1 MYQRKWRRTKQ
12 IIPLLTAAFAMSF
25 SAIGAASVNGQPV
38 IAEDA
43 VSAQGPVM
51 AAVRA
56 VSPSAIETG
65 AAQPSAAP
73 KADGSCPTY
82 QEAYE
87 KMAALKSTYPEG
99 TAWTNFT
106 PYGRDG
112 DKGSDYVWKGGKI
125 KGADRGVGCAAFAF
139 ILSDEAFGALPA
151 RAVDRGGFQFDD
163 VKVGDILRVNNN
175 SHFVII
181 LQKSAGGVTV
191 AEGNYNKS
199 VHWGRA
205 LSKAEVEGADF
216 IITRYPENYVPAD
229 APGANEV
236 AQRGEAGSL
245 QWTLTNAH
253 TLTISGSG
261 AIPDYTTENPA
272 PWKNY
277 NDSISTI
284 VIEPGVTSIGA
295 YAFYQS
301 KALSVY
307 IPEGVTAIGDSAFRE
322 TKLIAVTI
330 PGTVKSIGDSAF
342 RVPDSTTNSTTNSTA
357 ESSNLT
363 SVSVAEGLETIGADA
378 FRGCTALTYID
389 FPASV
394 SKIGTGAFM
403 SCKNMIRVRFMPGSG
418 EVEIGDN
425 LFSQCWT
432 LTSVTLPKTLT
443 RISPGMFSSCSSLSE
458 LYIPATVKQIGEV
471 ASQSGSPFAAC
482 PQSMTIKYGGT
493 QAEWD
498 NMIMKDPT
506 LKGSLTSIGAQVVC
520 EAEFIDPFAP
530 IPGDPGDFAPAHEHS
545 WATVWV
551 SNENYH
557 WHECSAESCPVT
569 EDSGKDGYAVHNY
582 GNWVIDV
589 NATASQAGSQ
599 HRECTVCGYRQSEN
613 IPASS
618 GGSSSSGGSYGSG
631 SSSGNT
637 SPGIIPPVSSTTTPA
652 AGTTTPDANS
662 TTSPDTDTAP
672 VATTLPDGTKVEEK
686 TETRENG
693 TKVETKVETKTDGS
707 RTETVIETAAD
718 GAVKTIKTE
727 TAADGSAVRTENEA
741 VKTSAG
747 TSADLTT
754 TTILNAGG
762 TIASVTQKAVI
773 EKAAANTSATVVVRK
788 DADGK
793 TTAADASVSKT
804 VSGNKAF
811 LTGAV
816 VAQLKE
822 ISGEDNLAV
831 TLTVKDNSGRT
842 KFKVKAN
849 ADDLH
854 PGNELYI
861 YQYNNNTGEY
871 MMINET
877 VYKVN
882 KNGSVG
888 VSMSKS
894 ATYQL
899 LSAAKAKKINRQI
912 LAAVAVKNASA
923 TIKPGKSTK
932 LALNSKLNKA
942 NVKSIKYAVPK
953 NAPVKVSKNGKI
965 TAKKAGTVKV
975 KAKVTL
981 KNGMKKTVKM
991 KVVVK

>member
-1 MYQRKWRRTKQ
+1 MYRKKWRRTKQ
-12 IIPLLTAAFAMSF
+12 IVPLLTAAFAMSF

-175 SHFVII
+175 SHFVIV
-181 LQKSAGGVTV
+181 LQKSTEGVTV

-205 LSKAEVEGADF
+205 MSKAEVEGADF

-236 AQRGEAGSL
+236 TQSGQEGSL
-245 QWTLTNAH
+245 QWTLTNAG

-261 AIPDYTTENPA
+261 AIPDYNTTDFPA
-272 PWKNY
+272 PWKEY

-284 VIEPGVTSIGA
+284 VIGTGVTSIGA

-322 TKLIAVTI
+322 AKLIAVTI
-330 PGTVKSIGDSAF
+330 PGTVKSIGNDAFQGSSAN
-342 RVPDSTTNSTTNSTA
+342 P
-357 ESSNLT
+357 SNLT
-363 SVSVAEGLETIGADA
+363 SVSVAEGLETIGERA
-378 FRGCTALTYID
+378 FQGCTALTHID

-394 SKIGTGAFM
+394 SKIGAGAFM
-403 SCKNMIRVRFMPGSG
+403 SCENMIRVRFMPGSG

-425 LFSQCWT
+425 LFSQCRT

-471 ASQSGSPFAAC
+471 GSISGSPFFSC

-498 NMIMKDPT
+498 SFMVDST
-506 LKGSLTSIGAQVVC
+506 LMGSLQQIKAQVVC
-520 EAEFIDPFAP
+520 GVEFVDPFAP
-530 IPGDPGDFAPAHEHS
+530 IPDDPGDFAPAHEHS
-545 WATVWV
+545 WATVWA

-569 EDSGKDGYAVHNY
+569 EDSRKDGYAVHNY

-599 HRECTVCGYRQSEN
+599 HRECTVCGYRQSES

-637 SPGIIPPVSSTTTPA
+637 SPGIIPPVSSTTTP
-652 AGTTTPDANS
+652 DANS
-662 TTSPDTDTAP
+662 TTSPDTDTTP

>member
-1 MYQRKWRRTKQ
+1 MYRKKWRRTKQ
-12 IIPLLTAAFAMSF
+12 IVPLLTAAFAMSF

-175 SHFVII
+175 SHFVIV

-205 LSKAEVEGADF
+205 MSKADVEGADF

-245 QWTLTNAH
+245 QWTLTNAG

-261 AIPDYTTENPA
+261 DIPDYTTDDPA
-272 PWKNY
+272 PWKQY

-284 VIEPGVTSIGA
+284 VIGTGVTRIGA

-307 IPEGVTAIGDSAFRE
+307 IPEGVAAIGDSAFCGA
-322 TKLIAVTI
+322 KLISVTI
-330 PGTVKSIGDSAF
+330 PGTVKSIGNDAF
-342 RVPDSTTNSTTNSTA
+342 RGSGSSA
-357 ESSNLT
+357 EPSNLT
-363 SVSVAEGLETIGADA
+363 SVSVAEGLQTIGERA
-378 FRGCTALTYID
+378 FQSCTALTCID
-389 FPASV
+389 FPASI
-394 SKIGTGAFM
+394 SKIGAGAFM
-403 SCKNMIRVRFMPGSG
+403 SCNNMTRVRFMPGSG

-425 LFSQCWT
+425 LFSACRN
-432 LTSVTLPKTLT
+432 LTAVTLPKTLT
-443 RISPGMFSSCSSLSE
+443 RISTGMFSSCSLLPE
-458 LYIPATVKQIGEV
+458 LYIPKTVTTIGMG
-471 ASQSGSPFAAC
+471 AANPTASPFDSC
-482 PQSMTIKYGGT
+482 KQLKTIYFGGT
-493 QAEWD
+493 KAEWD
-498 NMIMKDPT
+498 SMMNPYLT
-506 LKGSLTSIGAQVVC
+506 ASLTSIGARVVC

-637 SPGIIPPVSSTTTPA
+637 SPGIIPPVSSTTTP
-652 AGTTTPDANS
+652 DANS

-718 GAVKTIKTE
+718 GAVKTTKTE

-741 VKTSAG
+741 VKTSMG

-793 TTAADASVSKT
+793 TTAANASVSKT